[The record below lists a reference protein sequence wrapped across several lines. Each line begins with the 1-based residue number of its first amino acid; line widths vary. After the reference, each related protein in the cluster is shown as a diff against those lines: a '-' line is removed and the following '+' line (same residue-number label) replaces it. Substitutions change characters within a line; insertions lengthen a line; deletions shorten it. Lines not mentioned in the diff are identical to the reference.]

1 MPDSDNKPKPGV
13 QTPFDNEKSAL
24 PGLHTDPNQHGAHK
38 DGDDAASDEQN
49 EIARMQQGLADIG
62 DKLGRGFTGS
72 MATGLTAAK
81 IGAGAN
87 GAGLIRGIMA
97 GSKKHKKGV
106 IFGGSIA
113 TFIIAMATFMLSQF
127 PFGFKSIMIN
137 VVKKEMAVANANSDD
152 LQETFMSHYIKKYLL
167 PGMKA
172 QGCTSTLVDKSC
184 AVTVVGDTILDRMF
198 RSWQK
203 GNIEKRWA
211 QAGFEIQYDK
221 KANRYYMKA
230 TGVEGRVDIT
240 KYTGGDGNI
249 FREVN
254 RRDIR
259 SAIREAHKNASFHD
273 RIMMRY
279 GLGKMLHDNYNV
291 RRCVLTCKVLD
302 AREKYFTEPI
312 ELRQKAFKTMLA
324 RRVLMPRS
332 EVMGLA
338 FQCLFSGSEC
348 DPNKPDIDPE
358 TGEYKTQFEGQIQET
373 VQQLLMKDDGDVTLA
388 KAQELTKE
396 FREKGV
402 QQVIIEKIVDKLLGK
417 TGASDATKQATA
429 QIAGKAIPVI
439 GAVIAV
445 AQVIDAVSSVGEHS
459 KSLNTQ
465 LQSQSAV
472 SLYGMNSTYA
482 DEIGS
487 ANVDAAMV
495 GSFADSFSPNQEKQ
509 DNGQM
514 GGAGAGA
521 APLYNAVIN
530 NGDQTQTAFNGLFGS
545 KVYAAGEDANNT
557 ETYKCPITGKLLDP
571 SGRDG
576 KLICPEQSLKYGG
589 FILDAFGSVS
599 NFLNAPG
606 ISLIT
611 QASKWISGVIG
622 AITGTISEPLL
633 KALEKAPGYG
643 AVVDSVT
650 QGITPIFQNLVK
662 YVFPDWINDNMSGA
676 TNFVAT
682 DLGARWAAADY
693 SESVQRGYPLTA
705 QQVNAV
711 ETEQSTLDE
720 IAFRNKSFYGRMFDQ
735 DDPSSFVT
743 RAALVMPANLR
754 SDSGQMF
761 SQLISDPFTKV
772 VRSFGAVFSGQRAF
786 AAPKVLEDPFGIT
799 HYGRSTDDA
808 IFNENPQAYYAS
820 RCDGNSHNED
830 WNKNVTID
838 PDLGIPRHTQSDD
851 CAFLQE
857 GARLGGGMFDSA
869 LVER

>member
-13 QTPFDNEKSAL
+13 KTPFDNEKSAL
-24 PGLHTDPNQHGAHK
+24 PGLHADPNQHVAHK
-38 DGDDAASDEQN
+38 GGDDAASDEQN

-81 IGAGAN
+81 IGAGSN
-87 GAGLIRGIMA
+87 GAGLIKGIMA
-97 GSKKHKKGV
+97 GSKKHKKGL

-113 TFIIAMATFMLSQF
+113 TFIIAMATFLLSQF
-127 PFGFKSIMIN
+127 PFGFKAIMIN
-137 VVKKEMAVANANSDD
+137 MAKKELAVANTNSDD
-152 LQETFMSHYIKKYLL
+152 LQETFMSHYVKKFLL

-172 QGCTSTLVDKSC
+172 KGCTSTLVNKSC
-184 AVTVVGDTILDRMF
+184 AVTVDGDTMLDRMF

-221 KANRYYMKA
+221 QANKYYMKA
-230 TGVEGRVDIT
+230 TGVAGRVDIT
-240 KYTGGDGNI
+240 KYAGGDGNI

-312 ELRQKAFKTMLA
+312 ELKKQAFKIMLA

-332 EVMGLA
+332 LVMGAA
-338 FQCLFSGSEC
+338 FECFFAGSEC
-348 DPNKPDIDPE
+348 DPNKPNIDPE
-358 TGEYKTQFEGQIQET
+358 TGEFRTQFEADSHDT
-373 VQQLLMKDDGDVTLA
+373 VQQLLMQDDADVSLA

-396 FREKGV
+396 LREKGL
-402 QQVIIEKIVDKLLGK
+402 QQVVIEKVVDKILGK
-417 TGASDATKQATA
+417 TGASDATKEATA
-429 QIAGKAIPVI
+429 KIAGRALPVI
-439 GAVIAV
+439 GTVLAV
-445 AQVIDAVSSVGEHS
+445 AGAIDTISSIGTVA

-465 LQSQSAV
+465 VQSQAAV

-482 DEIGS
+482 DEVGS

-495 GSFADSFSPNQEKQ
+495 GSFADSFSSGQEKQ
-509 DNGQM
+509 ENGQM

-521 APLYNAVIN
+521 VPLYNAVIN

-557 ETYKCPITGKLLDP
+557 ETYKCPISNELLDP

-576 KLICPEQSLKYGG
+576 KLICKSQTLKYGG
-589 FILDAFGSVS
+589 YIIDTFGSVA

-606 ISLIT
+606 INLIT
-611 QASKWISGVIG
+611 QASKWITGVVG
-622 AITGTISEPLL
+622 SITGAISEPI
-633 KALEKAPGYG
+633 LEVLRKAPGYS
-643 AVVDSVT
+643 AVVDSIT
-650 QGITPIFQNLVK
+650 QGIAPILQNLSK
-662 YVFPDWINDNMSGA
+662 YVFPDWINDNMSGG

-682 DLGARWAAADY
+682 DLGARKAAADY
-693 SESVQRGYPLTA
+693 SEKVQRGYPLTA

-711 ETEQSTLDE
+711 ETEQSSLDE
-720 IAFRNKSFYGRMFDQ
+720 IAFKNKSFYDRMFDQ
-735 DDPSSFVT
+735 DDPNSFVT
-743 RAALVMPANLR
+743 RAALVMPTNLR
-754 SDSGQMF
+754 GDSGQMF

-772 VRSFGAVFSGQRAF
+772 IRSFGAVFSGQRAF
-786 AAPKVLEDPFGIT
+786 AAPRILEDPFGIT

-808 IFNENPQAYYAS
+808 IFSENPQTYYAS
-820 RCDGNSHNED
+820 RCDDNSHSDD
-830 WNKNVTID
+830 WNKNVITD
-838 PDLGIPRHTQSDD
+838 PDLGIPRHTKSDN
-851 CAFLQE
+851 CAFLNE

-869 LVER
+869 LVEK